1 MTEPPRETS
10 WSRQVFLRIKSH
22 WLLTMLGTTG
32 YIALFMVGYFW
43 LLRHPMFPVTVIPL
57 TSLDRLIS
65 FQPWSV
71 GLYASLWLYISLV
84 PMLLYSLRE
93 LLFYLR
99 EVTFL
104 SLSGFA
110 IFFFWPTAIPKPDI
124 DWAQYPSIEFLKSVD
139 ASGNACPSL
148 HVAFAVL
155 TGIWLYRLLKQLGAP
170 AILRILNGCWC
181 VGIIYSTLAT
191 KQHVAIDMEMGVVLG
206 LSVTILHPLVLPRPR
221 ILHGEHE

>member
-1 MTEPPRETS
+1 MIEPSRETS
-10 WSRQVFLRIKSH
+10 WSRQAFLRIKSH
-22 WLLTMLGTTG
+22 WLLTMLGTAG

-71 GLYASLWLYISLV
+71 VLYVSLWLYISLV
-84 PMLLYSLRE
+84 PMLLHSLRE

-99 EVTFL
+99 EATFL
-104 SLSGFA
+104 SLAGFA

-124 DWAQYPSIEFLKSVD
+124 NWAHYPAIEFLKSVD

-155 TGIWLYRLLKQLGAP
+155 TCIWLRRLLKQLGAP

-181 VGIIYSTLAT
+181 AGIVYSTLAT
-191 KQHVAIDMEMGVVLG
+191 KQHVAIDMEAGVVLG
-206 LSVTILHPLVLPRPR
+206 LGVAILHPLFLPRSH
-221 ILHGEHE
+221 ILHGELE

>member
-1 MTEPPRETS
+1 MIEPSRETS
-10 WSRQVFLRIKSH
+10 WLRQAFLRIKSH
-22 WLLTMLGTTG
+22 WLLTMLGTAG

-71 GLYASLWLYISLV
+71 VLYASLWLYISLV
-84 PMLLYSLRE
+84 PMLLHSLRE

-104 SLSGFA
+104 SLAGFA

-124 DWAQYPSIEFLKSVD
+124 DWAHYPSIEFLKSVD

-155 TGIWLYRLLKQLGAP
+155 TCIWLRRLLKQLGAP

-181 VGIIYSTLAT
+181 AGIVYSTLAT
-191 KQHVAIDMEMGVVLG
+191 KQHVAIDMEAGVVLG
-206 LSVTILHPLVLPRPR
+206 LGVAILHPLFLPRSH
-221 ILHGEHE
+221 ILHGELE